1 MTEYNL
7 TEAVENAAEETGFKP
22 EAVRQIARALVE
34 DFKRQLKQHGEIHL
48 TGFGSL
54 VIRKRIFRNPFTAIG
69 GTVQK
74 FKIKFYASKLLEREI
89 NQ

>member
-7 TEAVENAAEETGFKP
+7 TEAIENVAEQTGHYP
-22 EAVRQIARALVE
+22 DAVRDIAIALVE

-48 TGFGSL
+48 TGFGSM
-54 VIRKRIFRNPFTAIG
+54 VIRKRLFRNPFTAIG

-74 FKIKFYASKLLEREI
+74 FKIKFSASKLLEREI